1 MTSSLRLA
9 IVAPLALAASLRA
22 PQNGPPYSPQA
33 ALGTFR
39 LADGFQIE
47 LFAAEPLVSD
57 PVAMEVDEHGRIY
70 VVEMPGYPLDVSGS
84 GRVVLLQDTD
94 GDGKPDT
101 RVVFA
106 DGLRLPNGIMRW
118 KKGVIVTDAPDVL
131 YLEDTDGDGRA
142 DVKRVLLTGFARTN
156 PQHMMNSPVYGLD
169 NWIYLANESP
179 VRTIRYQNLFGD
191 VGSEIEFPDR
201 SQGPRLPVDAGGR
214 NVRFRPDTFDA
225 EMLSSHGQ
233 FGHTFDAM
241 GHHFLN
247 TNNRHIY
254 QEVIAQRY
262 VARNPA
268 FAAPSVVQQLP
279 DYQQPADVFPITKD
293 PEFQLLTDIGV
304 MTSASGLT
312 YYLADL
318 FPPAYRNT
326 AFIAE
331 SAHNLVHADT
341 VREQGSTFRASRMF
355 DGHEFLASTD
365 AWFRPVNF
373 YIGPDGALYVI
384 DYYREIIEHPEWLD
398 DETAKSPKLYAGRG
412 RGRIYRIVPTGTRA
426 PTWANHVGL
435 GDASSG
441 ELVAALANP
450 NIWWRRQAQR
460 VLVDRHS
467 RDVIAPLARLA
478 AADDS
483 PVGRVHA
490 MWTLEGL
497 HALDT
502 ATIERAFNDRNPGV
516 RENAI
521 QLAELHL
528 QGNARLAAHLLS
540 MRADPHPRVRFQ
552 LLLTLGDLETPEAAA
567 VRNQL
572 LFDGVEDQWMQDA
585 ALSAR
590 NWDPVQMWDSAVD
603 KLVARESAGRRALF
617 ARIAAAAAGKPP
629 RALRDI
635 LNAAVGA
642 TASPR
647 DSWWRASTI
656 EGLASGVR
664 ARKRPGPELDPER
677 TLVASRL
684 FGNEDAAIR
693 SAELQLLAAV
703 GLPPAKTIEPV
714 LQKAEQLVADRRAD
728 AEVRADAVR
737 LLALGDV
744 RPHETLLRGVL
755 ARAEP
760 TPVQVAAVRALGT
773 LGGSGIAATFIELW
787 DGWTPAVRDEAVRA
801 LVREPGRIR
810 ALLDAVAAGR
820 IRMTEID
827 RSLRIRLMMVD
838 DESQRARARAL
849 FSEAGPGSVAAGTPH
864 ESRADVI
871 ARYQPAVALA
881 GDPQRGRDVFA
892 RICFTC
898 HQYRGAIGSAFGP
911 DLGEVR
917 NHLPQALLVDILD
930 PNNSIA
936 DGFALWSVELSD
948 GTTVGGIISEETSE
962 SVTLRLPGGSQ
973 TTVPRAR
980 IKAMH
985 ASNVSAM
992 PEGLESQ
999 IDVQQMAD
1007 LIAFIRGKT

>member
-1 MTSSLRLA
+1 L
-9 IVAPLALAASLRA
+9 
-22 PQNGPPYSPQA
+22 Y
-33 ALGTFR
+33 
-39 LADGFQIE
+39 
-47 LFAAEPLVSD
+47 
-57 PVAMEVDEHGRIY
+57 ME
-70 VVEMPGYPLDVSGS
+70 
-84 GRVVLLQDTD
+84 
-94 GDGKPDT
+94 DT
-101 RVVFA
+101 R
-106 DGLRLPNGIMRW
+106 
-118 KKGVIVTDAPDVL
+118 
-131 YLEDTDGDGRA
+131 GDGRA

-179 VRTIRYQNLFGD
+179 VRTIRYHDLFGD

-201 SQGPRLPVDAGGR
+201 RQGPRLPADAGGR
-214 NVRFRPDTFDA
+214 NVRFRPDTYDA
-225 EMLSSHGQ
+225 EVLSSRGQ
-233 FGHTFDAM
+233 FGHTFDAW

-247 TNNRHIY
+247 TNNRHLY
-254 QEVIAQRY
+254 QEVIAERY
-262 VARNPA
+262 VSRNPA
-268 FAAPSVVQQLP
+268 FAAPSVVQQVP

-318 FPPAYRNT
+318 FPPAYRNA
-326 AFIAE
+326 AFVAE
-331 SAHNLVHADT
+331 SAHNLVHADV

-355 DGHEFLASTD
+355 DGREFLASTD

-398 DETAKSPKLYAGRG
+398 DATAKSPRLYAGRD
-412 RGRIYRIVPTGTRA
+412 RGRIYRIVPTGTPA
-426 PTWANHVGL
+426 PTWPDRVRL
-435 GDASSG
+435 GDASTA
-441 ELVAALANP
+441 ELVAALGNA

-460 VLVDRHS
+460 LLIDRHS
-467 RDVIAPLARLA
+467 PDAIAPLAALTSA
-478 AADDS
+478 TGSA
-483 PVGRVHA
+483 VGRVHA
-490 MWTLEGL
+490 LWTLEGL
-497 HALDT
+497 HALD
-502 ATIERAFNDRNPGV
+502 AAVIENALRDSDPGV

-528 QGNARLAAHLLS
+528 RGNASLAAQLLS
-540 MRADPHPRVRFQ
+540 MRTDPHPRVRLQ
-552 LLLTLGDLETPEAAA
+552 LVLTLGGIETPDAAA

-590 NWDPVQMWDSAVD
+590 NWDPMEMWHSAVAS
-603 KLVARESAGRRALF
+603 LGTHESAGRRALF
-617 ARIAAAAAGKPP
+617 ARIATAAGGARPP

-635 LNAAVGA
+635 LDGAVEG
-642 TASPR
+642 SPAPHE
-647 DSWWRASTI
+647 SWWRAATI

-664 ARKRPGPELDPER
+664 AGKRPGPELDPDR
-677 TLVASRL
+677 TLVAGRL
-684 FGNEDAAIR
+684 FAGDDASIR
-693 SAELQLLAAV
+693 SAEIRLLEAI
-703 GLPPAKTIEPV
+703 GLPPATMIAPV
-714 LQKAEQLVADRRAD
+714 LHKAEQLVANTRAD
-728 AEVRADAVR
+728 TDSRADAVR
-737 LLALGDV
+737 LLALADV
-744 RPHETLLRGVL
+744 RQYEPLLRGIL

-760 TPVQVAAVRALGT
+760 APVQVAAIRALGAPA
-773 LGGSGIAATFIELW
+773 GAGIAATFIELW
-787 DGWTPAVRDEAVRA
+787 DRWTPAVRDEAVRA
-801 LVREPGRIR
+801 LVREPGRVR

-849 FSEAGPGSVAAGTPH
+849 FSEAGPGSVAAGTTH

-871 ARYQPAVALA
+871 SRYQPAVSLA
-881 GDPQRGRDVFA
+881 GNPERGREVFT
-892 RICFTC
+892 RICSFC
-898 HQYRGAIGSAFGP
+898 HQYRGANGSAFGP

-930 PNNSIA
+930 PSHSIA
-936 DGFALWSVELSD
+936 DRYALWSIDLSD
-948 GTTVGGIISEETSE
+948 GTTVGGIIAEETSE
-962 SVTLRLPGGSQ
+962 SLTLRQPGGTQ
-973 TTVPRAR
+973 ATVSRAR
-980 IKAMH
+980 IKAMR

-992 PEGLESQ
+992 PEGLETQ